1 MACLLSKYTQKKNHR
16 LQFIYEQTINHETAQ
31 IQHVVQGREQEEQ
44 EPEPPSTPPLPRTG
58 SLGSQGKESHNPEG
72 STQQAAHK
80 VRVEMVKAEHKVKIK
95 MVKVRVSSRGGRG
108 GAFAPPCHYIAPPWY
123 LWSDI

>member
-1 MACLLSKYTQKKNHR
+1 MGSEGSVLSFGIAEIMSKSRLLTIICVTYT
-16 LQFIYEQTINHETAQ
+16 
-31 IQHVVQGREQEEQ
+31 
-44 EPEPPSTPPLPRTG
+44 PRTG

-108 GAFAPPCHYIAPPWY
+108 GGGICPPLPLYCPP
-123 LWSDI
+123 LVFME